1 MTFWVAG
8 AVVVGSVVSGV
19 ASSSAAGK
27 QEDAANNANATQ
39 QGMYNQN
46 VTREQPFVDSGTG
59 ASTRLSELLGIG
71 GSKTSAGYG
80 SLAKP
85 FSASDYLANQDPGYQ
100 FQLQQ
105 GGQALR
111 NADTPGVGSLSGP
124 ALKDLISFNQGM
136 ASTGYQN
143 AFDRYMGQQNAVF
156 GRLSDI
162 ANRGQ
167 NAASQVGQ
175 QGTATGQGIAAN
187 TIGAGNA
194 AAAGTVGLGNAIS
207 GGASTLGGL
216 YLYNQGKSS
225 TGGSGNSSLGDVL
238 GSAGSMGTTGGN

>member
-19 ASSSAAGK
+19 AANSAAGK
-27 QEDAANNANATQ
+27 QEDAANNANTTQ
-39 QGMYNQN
+39 YNMYNQN
-46 VTREQPFVDSGTG
+46 VAREQPFVDAGTG
-59 ASTRLSELLGIG
+59 ASSRLSELLGIG
-71 GSKTSAGYG
+71 GNKNASGYG
-80 SLAKP
+80 SFAKS
-85 FSASDYLANQDPGYQ
+85 FTGQDYLNNQDPGYQ

-105 GGQALR
+105 GSQALR
-111 NADTPGVGSLSGP
+111 NADTPGVGALSGP
-124 ALKDLISFNQGM
+124 ALKDLINFNQGM
-136 ASTGYQN
+136 ASTGYQS
-143 AFDRYMGQQNAVF
+143 AFDRYMSQQNAVF

-175 QGTATGQGIAAN
+175 QGTTTGQGIAQN

-194 AAAGTVGLGNAIS
+194 AAAGTIGLGNAIS

-225 TGGSGNSSLGDVL
+225 AGGPSGDLLGDTGSFGSGLAGGS
-238 GSAGSMGTTGGN
+238 